1 MRKATLA
8 VFLMLCVI
16 PSAQAQQGQPAG
28 QTTQGSG
35 APLPSPP
42 QPSGLPSVPAQSLTP
57 TPPSAQ
63 PTPAAQAPAPTQS
76 TAPATPAPA
85 PATQPPA
92 ASKPASAVPQPNAA
106 AKAPVKPVIDP
117 ENTLVLEL
125 KDGKALIALRPD
137 LAPKNVARIKELTR
151 QNFYNGLVFHR
162 VIPAFIAQGGDPK
175 GDGSG
180 GTGVSLDAEFSNET
194 HVRGTVSMARKP
206 DDVNSADS
214 QFFIVIG
221 EAASQLDNQYTVI
234 GKVIEGMDYVMR
246 IRKGSRALNGS
257 VHNPDKIIKM
267 TILADDQKAGTAKK

>member
-1 MRKATLA
+1 MRKAA
-8 VFLMLCVI
+8 FAIFLMACII

-28 QTTQGSG
+28 QAVPGS
-35 APLPSPP
+35 APLPSAP
-42 QPSGLPSVPAQSLTP
+42 QPQSSGLPSVPAQS
-57 TPPSAQ
+57 
-63 PTPAAQAPAPTQS
+63 PAPAVSSPQPAPT
-76 TAPATPAPA
+76 A
-85 PATQPPA
+85 QPPA
-92 ASKPASAVPQPNAA
+92 VTQSSPAATQTPPVSNPTLAPAAPQPNAA
-106 AKAPVKPVIDP
+106 GKAPAKPVIDP

-180 GTGVSLDAEFSNET
+180 GTGASLDAEFSNET

-234 GKVIEGMDYVMR
+234 GKVVEGMDYVMR

>member
-1 MRKATLA
+1 MRKVAFA
-8 VFLMLCVI
+8 VFLMACII
-16 PSAQAQQGQPAG
+16 PNAQAQQGQPAG
-28 QTTQGSG
+28 RPAPGSS
-35 APLPSPP
+35 APMPSVP
-42 QPSGLPSVPAQSLTP
+42 QPSQPAGLPSVPAQTP
-57 TPPSAQ
+57 APSASEAQ
-63 PTPAAQAPAPTQS
+63 PTSTVPPPAATQPQPAAQNPPANNS
-76 TAPATPAPA
+76 TPAA
-85 PATQPPA
+85 AT
-92 ASKPASAVPQPNAA
+92 PQPNAG
-106 AKAPVKPVIDP
+106 AKPPVKPVIDP

-137 LAPKNVARIKELTR
+137 IAPKNVARIKELTR

-180 GTGVSLDAEFSNET
+180 GTGVSLEAEFSNET

-234 GKVIEGMDYVMR
+234 GKVVEGMDYVMR

>member
-1 MRKATLA
+1 MRKSVFA
-8 VFLMLCVI
+8 VFLMAWVI
-16 PSAQAQQGQPAG
+16 PNAWAQQGQPAAG
-28 QTTQGSG
+28 QATPGNG
-35 APLPSPP
+35 APMPSVPQP
-42 QPSGLPSVPAQSLTP
+42 QPSGLPSVPAQ
-57 TPPSAQ
+57 PPA
-63 PTPAAQAPAPTQS
+63 PAVSSPQPAPTAQP
-76 TAPATPAPA
+76 PA
-85 PATQPPA
+85 ATQPPA
-92 ASKPASAVPQPNAA
+92 AQTPSISNPTSAPAAPQPNAA
-106 AKAPVKPVIDP
+106 GKAPVKPVIDP
-117 ENTLVLEL
+117 ENTIVLEL

-180 GTGVSLDAEFSNET
+180 GTGASLDAEFSNET
-194 HVRGTVSMARKP
+194 HIRGTVSMARKP

-234 GKVIEGMDYVMR
+234 GKVVEGMDYVMR

>member
-1 MRKATLA
+1 MRKAAFA
-8 VFLMLCVI
+8 VFFMVCII
-16 PSAQAQQGQPAG
+16 PGAQAQQGQPTG
-28 QTTQGSG
+28 QATQGSG
-35 APLPSPP
+35 APLPSAP
-42 QPSGLPSVPAQSLTP
+42 QPQQSGLPSVPAQSP
-57 TPPSAQ
+57 APSPPPAQ
-63 PTPAAQAPAPTQS
+63 AAPAASQT
-76 TAPATPAPA
+76 TAPATPAPPVSNPA
-85 PATQPPA
+85 PAA
-92 ASKPASAVPQPNAA
+92 PQPNVAG
-106 AKAPVKPVIDP
+106 KAPVKPVIDP

-137 LAPKNVARIKELTR
+137 LAPKNVARVKELTR

-234 GKVIEGMDYVMR
+234 GKVIEGMDHVMR

-257 VHNPDKIIKM
+257 VHDPDKIIKM
-267 TILADDQKAGTAKK
+267 TILADDQKAGIAKK

>member
-1 MRKATLA
+1 MRKAA
-8 VFLMLCVI
+8 FAIFLMACVI
-16 PSAQAQQGQPAG
+16 PSAQAQQGQPVG
-28 QTTQGSG
+28 QAPPGNNAPMPS
-35 APLPSPP
+35 APLP
-42 QPSGLPSVPAQSLTP
+42 QPSGLPSVPAQ
-57 TPPSAQ
+57 A
-63 PTPAAQAPAPTQS
+63 PTPASPPEQPVPAAQQPGATQPPPAAAQTP
-76 TAPATPAPA
+76 PATNSAPA
-85 PATQPPA
+85 PAA
-92 ASKPASAVPQPNAA
+92 PQPNAA
-106 AKAPVKPVIDP
+106 GKAPVKPAIDP

-137 LAPKNVARIKELTR
+137 LAPKNVSRIKELTR

-180 GTGVSLDAEFSNET
+180 GTGTSLDAEFSNET

-234 GKVIEGMDYVMR
+234 GKVVEGMDYVMR

-267 TILADDQKAGTAKK
+267 TILADDQKAGTTKK

>member
-1 MRKATLA
+1 MRKAAFA
-8 VFLMLCVI
+8 VFLMACIV
-16 PSAQAQQGQPAG
+16 PNAQAQQPAG
-28 QTTQGSG
+28 QKGSG
-35 APLPSPP
+35 APLPSAS
-42 QPSGLPSVPAQSLTP
+42 QPSPSALPPSVPAQSPAPTSPQAQPAPVAQTPAVPQPTAPVTP
-57 TPPSAQ
+57 TPPASN
-63 PTPAAQAPAPTQS
+63 PAAAP
-76 TAPATPAPA
+76 
-85 PATQPPA
+85 
-92 ASKPASAVPQPNAA
+92 AVPQPTVAG
-106 AKAPVKPVIDP
+106 KTPVKPVIDP

-137 LAPKNVARIKELTR
+137 LAPKNVARVKELTR

-234 GKVIEGMDYVMR
+234 GKVVEGMDYVMR

>member
-1 MRKATLA
+1 MRKAAFA
-8 VFLMLCVI
+8 VFLMACVI
-16 PSAQAQQGQPAG
+16 PNAQAQQGQTTG
-28 QTTQGSG
+28 QATPSNS
-35 APLPSPP
+35 APMPSASPS
-42 QPSGLPSVPAQSLTP
+42 SGLPSVPAQ
-57 TPPSAQ
+57 A
-63 PTPAAQAPAPTQS
+63 PTPAPSPAQPAL
-76 TAPATPAPA
+76 PA
-85 PATQPPA
+85 QPPA
-92 ASKPASAVPQPNAA
+92 AAPTPPASNPAPTPATPQPNAA
-106 AKAPVKPVIDP
+106 GKAPVKPVIDP

-137 LAPKNVARIKELTR
+137 LAPKNVARVKELTR

-180 GTGVSLDAEFSNET
+180 GTGASLEAEFSNET

-234 GKVIEGMDYVMR
+234 GKVVEGMDYVMH